1 MFYFLIRHTLTLCH
15 LYLPT
20 LYFLLF
26 PSKQSMHFGQR
37 KTVVPVHKFYLHPK
51 KPKWVK
57 KEIIRMKA
65 FMPDV
70 GCRKLAESFNRRYAN
85 KKNMTVGKTY
95 VSNVIKKH
103 QYEIQILRKNNKHRI
118 PCPLPLNMVWG
129 MDLTGKTD
137 TQNKPHNI
145 LGIIDHG
152 SRGCLCLKGLKN
164 KASITLLRSL
174 LDAIEKYGKP
184 KIIRTDNE
192 AVFTSKLFSLSL
204 WLLGIK
210 HQRIDKGCPW
220 MNGRIERL
228 FGTLKEKLNQWD
240 VNSLVQLNDSLV
252 QFRFW
257 YNHVRPHQHLK
268 GQTPAEVWQGKN
280 IYQQKIKKEYSF
292 NAWEGLL
299 TGYFLKI

>member
-1 MFYFLIRHTLTLCH
+1 MIYFLIWHTLQIFN
-15 LYLPT
+15 LYL
-20 LYFLLF
+20 FVLF
-26 PSKQSMHFGQR
+26 FSLKNSTHFGKR
-37 KTVVPVHKFYLHPK
+37 KIPELAKTFHLHPK
-51 KPKWVK
+51 KPNWVA
-57 KEIIRMKA
+57 KEIIKMKA
-65 FMPDV
+65 FMPDT
-70 GCRKLAESFNRRYAN
+70 GCRKLAESFNRRYAKS
-85 KKNMTVGKTY
+85 KKMTVGKTY
-95 VSNVIKKH
+95 VSNIIKKH
-103 QYEIQILRKNNKHRI
+103 QYEIQVLRKDMKHRI
-118 PCPLPLNMVWG
+118 PRPLPLNVVWG

-137 TQNKPHNI
+137 TKNKLHNI

-152 SRGCLCLKGLKN
+152 SRGALCLKGLKD
-164 KASITLLRSL
+164 KASITLLRCL
-174 LDAIEKYGKP
+174 LDTIERYGQP

-220 MNGRIERL
+220 MNGRIERF

-240 VNSLVQLNDSLV
+240 VDSLVQLNGSLV

-268 GQTPAEVWQGKN
+268 GKTPAEIWQGRD

-299 TGYFLKI
+299 TGYFLEI